1 MSNQTTLEYAQ
12 EIKKYEKILNEK
24 DNEIKE
30 LEETIKYMNDALLG
44 DDLDCSDNLEHA
56 SSLIHVKDEY
66 IKELKEKITKMNKEI
81 KLSEYYVKR

>member
-1 MSNQTTLEYAQ
+1 MSKQTTLEYAK
-12 EIKKYEKILNEK
+12 EVKKYEKILDQK

-30 LEETIKYMNDALLG
+30 LEKTIKYMNDALLG
-44 DDLDCSDNLEHA
+44 DDVDCNDNLEHA

-66 IKELKEKITKMNKEI
+66 IKELKEKITNMNKEI